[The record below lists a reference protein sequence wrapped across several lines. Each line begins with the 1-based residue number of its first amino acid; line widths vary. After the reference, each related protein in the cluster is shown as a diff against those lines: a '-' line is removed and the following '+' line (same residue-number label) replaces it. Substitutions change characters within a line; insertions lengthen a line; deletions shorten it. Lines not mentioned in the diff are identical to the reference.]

1 MPSRSL
7 ARLLVLSAVLALFSL
22 PPLAAQVLETPAVV
36 VGAVE
41 NLYLRPDETS
51 PVDDQVIL
59 GESVTVVETTAGFA
73 RVRTRSGNA
82 AWIPERALRRG
93 ASAPAGRVARVLSP
107 LAHAYASPDFTE
119 ARPLLTAPLGARL
132 ELVESVALDGHDW
145 AKVALPDGRVAFV
158 AGADV
163 AIEDADAKRPLA
175 SPAAWLALGQRFL
188 EAPYTWGGTTPLG
201 FDCSGLVYRILEQH
215 GVVLM
220 RNSSQMC
227 FRDPQLVPVAF
238 EKLQAGDLLFFGT
251 ESRIDHM
258 GMWLGDGRVLQATA
272 YGTPSTQIT
281 EFATSPRLKD
291 RFRYAR
297 RLGVLPGAPRPGA
310 LPEPARNQLERT
322 LSELAARGG
331 AAYGIYFK
339 DLAGGGSIEIQA
351 DRVMHAASTMKT
363 PILLELLRR
372 VDAGELKLEQ
382 ELPVR
387 NEFRSLV
394 DGSPF
399 SIGLEADADGPTGEK
414 LGSSATLEFLASEMI
429 QRSSNLATN
438 VLLSMLGPDAVQRFT
453 DVLGAPTV
461 KVRRCVEDG
470 KAYEK
475 GLNNETD
482 ARGMGAVM
490 EACVRTDRLTAA
502 SRAKAWEILAGQV
515 WNEQIPKGLHL
526 QSGAVVAHKTGSISS
541 VQHDAA
547 VVRLPD
553 GREYVLVLLANDFGA
568 NEAGRRRV
576 YETTRAMSRAVWE
589 AMIAPQ

>member
-1 MPSRSL
+1 MPSRSV
-7 ARLLVLSAVLALFSL
+7 ARLLVLAVLAFFS
-22 PPLAAQVLETPAVV
+22 PAPLSAQIPETPAVV

-59 GESVTVVETTAGFA
+59 GEHVTVVETTAGFA

-93 ASAPAGRVARVLSP
+93 AGAAAGRVARVRSP

-119 ARPLLTAPLGARL
+119 TRPLLTAPLGARL
-132 ELVESVALDGHDW
+132 ELLESVALDGHAW
-145 AKVALPDGRVAFV
+145 AKVALPDGRVGFFA
-158 AGADV
+158 ATDV
-163 AIEDADAKRPLA
+163 AIEDAGAQ
-175 SPAAWLALGQRFL
+175 PALGAPADWLALGRRFL

-297 RLGVLPGAPRPGA
+297 RLAALAGAQKPG
-310 LPEPARNQLERT
+310 L
-322 LSELAARGG
+322 LSEAARQRLESVLSDLAAKGG
-331 AAYGIYFK
+331 ASYGIYFK
-339 DLAGGGSIEIQA
+339 DLAGGGTIALGA

-372 VDAGELKLEQ
+372 VDAGELRLDQ

-387 NEFRSLV
+387 NEFHSLV
-394 DGSPF
+394 DGSAF
-399 SIGLEADADGPTGEK
+399 SIGLEPEADGPASEK
-414 LGSSATLEFLASEMI
+414 LGSSATLEFLAREMI

-453 DVLGAPTV
+453 DALGAPSV

-490 EACVRTDRLTAA
+490 EACVRSDRLKAA
-502 SRAKAWEILAGQV
+502 SRDKAWEILSGQF

-547 VVRLPD
+547 IVRLPD

-568 NEAGRRRV
+568 NEAGRQRV
-576 YETTRAMSRAVWE
+576 FETTRAMSRAVWE